1 MFYLCFHNAT
11 ASKVYHFANFLAL
24 LSFSCRIAL
33 EHLDCCLWQLN
44 LQGKAADQFRHLA
57 LGALKALEGLHAE
70 GYVHRDVKLEN
81 FAVRKCRSTNEY
93 QVCCL
98 DFGLILPYKVFPPE
112 GDKIDYLQY
121 IGELFLF
128 LKSERYPLQ
137 RYKEKCRQLTELVL
151 IILLF
156 SPFFLLGTLEYSS
169 ERQLQDYMVGPAD
182 DLESLGYS
190 ILELYIGEPWW

>member
-1 MFYLCFHNAT
+1 MFSFCFHNAT
-11 ASKVYHFANFLAL
+11 GLNVYHFAHFLAL
-24 LSFSCRIAL
+24 LIFSCRIAL

-81 FAVRKCRSTNEY
+81 FAVRKCRSSNEY

-98 DFGLILPYKVFPPE
+98 DFGLILPYKIFPPE

-121 IGELFLF
+121 IGKLFCF
-128 LKSERYPLQ
+128 SNPKDIPCKGTKKS
-137 RYKEKCRQLTELVL
+137 
-151 IILLF
+151 
-156 SPFFLLGTLEYSS
+156 
-169 ERQLQDYMVGPAD
+169 AD
-182 DLESLGYS
+182 N
-190 ILELYIGEPWW
+190 